1 MHVNFVPNLL
11 TPNLHWMIAL
21 PHSHARKFSG
31 KPVQKSGDY
40 YDSNLG
46 IKFYT
51 HIKGKAST
59 HFELYIMLL
68 INSFVPASSIHLSE
82 DTVPPFCSSI
92 FTSDC
97 TASLKIYTVFFTVYL
112 LLLGNLFGNL
122 FSSVYRWH
130 TALSSWSIINSHCNI
145 TGHAFNLFC
154 LKATN
159 ILSNNLSRHVIVFY
173 SILTSD
179 LINFANQ
186 LFHTIKCLNH
196 HMEYHPSSQ

>member
-1 MHVNFVPNLL
+1 MERH
-11 TPNLHWMIAL
+11 
-21 PHSHARKFSG
+21 PHTLSYILYVTDKQLCSCFIHPSLRR
-31 KPVQKSGDY
+31 Y
-40 YDSNLG
+40 
-46 IKFYT
+46 
-51 HIKGKAST
+51 ST
-59 HFELYIMLL
+59 TILQLYL
-68 INSFVPASSIHLSE
+68 SI
-82 DTVPPFCSSI
+82 V
-92 FTSDC
+92 TSDC
-97 TASLKIYTVFFTVYL
+97 TASLKIYKVFFTVYM

-130 TALSSWSIINSHCNI
+130 TALSSWSIISSHCNI

-159 ILSNNLSRHVIVFY
+159 ILSNNLAQHAIVFY

-186 LFHTIKCLNH
+186 LFHKIKCLNH